1 LLDWLVE
8 TVNSRLPSG
17 GLRGPAPTPFDREE
31 IAALL
36 RMLVGYFT
44 ANQQPFK
51 TYLRSADRPGH
62 FKRGNSIV
70 RVTEE
75 RYNAFASLWAID
87 AADVQHAFK
96 LLSDGLQ
103 SVVTIPD
110 QVGTTELALDESMI
124 AWSRKTDPS
133 VFYLPRKPKPLG
145 MRAYLLAS
153 KLPYSGLPVV
163 LNVFPDMFD
172 IGCWTPTVCYACFG
186 DSDAY
191 SQWRLSGFVG
201 PHEIVDHG
209 DARKQ
214 AYFTT
219 RHSDSRLALLQHQ
232 ETTRSEARQRVH
244 VHFSQKVDR

>member
-8 TVNSRLPSG
+8 TVNSRLPPG
-17 GLRGPAPTPFDREE
+17 GSRGPAPTPFDREE
-31 IAALL
+31 IAAVL

-44 ANQQPFK
+44 SNQQPFK
-51 TYLRSADRPGH
+51 DYLRSTNRPGY
-62 FKRGNSIV
+62 FKRGNLIL
-70 RVTEE
+70 RVTED
-75 RYNAFASLWAID
+75 RYSAFASFWAID

-103 SVVTIPD
+103 SVVTIPH
-110 QVGTTELALDESMI
+110 QAGTIELALDESMI
-124 AWSRKTDPS
+124 AWSKKTDPW
-133 VFYLPRKPKPLG
+133 VFWLPRKPKPLG

-191 SQWRLSGFVG
+191 SQSRLSGFVG

-209 DARKQ
+209 DAREE

-219 RHSDSRLALLQHQ
+219 RHSDSRLALFQRQ